1 MISEWNQYRFSNG
14 WNVAVR
20 WVRLKWNILS
30 FPENWDQKWCNLLSL
45 WQIQPM
51 VKVDVRRGFIDA
63 ICGGEV
69 GGLPQEGARHCPG
82 DSFLFCSYFS
92 LSLSFRQ
99 QGDINST
106 TTLPPG
112 IKKNLRLKNRASTQL
127 LSLCSLTCASSKLGR
142 RRLRAW
148 WGQRWWE

>member
-1 MISEWNQYRFSNG
+1 MPGKVPEGKGFPVMLPSAGSDWNEIF
-14 WNVAVR
+14 
-20 WVRLKWNILS
+20 
-30 FPENWDQKWCNLLSL
+30 FHFQKWCNLLSL

-51 VKVDVRRGFIDA
+51 VKVTSDIRRGFIDA

-106 TTLPPG
+106 TSKEY
-112 IKKNLRLKNRASTQL
+112 KKSLRRNNRAPTQL
-127 LSLCSLTCASSKLGR
+127 SSLCSLTCASSKLGR

-148 WGQRWWE
+148 WGQRL